1 MSKKT
6 RREIAILA
14 SPMVLFLLAILG
26 FPTVLSVIY
35 GFSETTFETLTRPE
49 FSGLR
54 NFADVLSD
62 PTFWHAAWFS
72 LRFGLITALLQCA
85 LGLALAVY
93 LAPLV
98 ERHGWTVAVLI
109 IPIMVA
115 PAMMGLMYRLV
126 LHEFAGPL
134 PHYLYA
140 WFGTAPSFLGPAH
153 VFKTVVLAE
162 TLQWT
167 PFAFVLFLTAY
178 QAIPADLREAAA
190 VDSARP
196 WDVFRYIEW
205 PLMRPTLFVAL
216 FVRFIDGFRVFD
228 NIYTLVG
235 AGPGGSTTSMS
246 IYIYESFLR
255 RGEIGK
261 AMAAAILL
269 FLTAFLLLALGQRLT
284 RGRAE

>member
-1 MSKKT
+1 MSNKT
-6 RREIAILA
+6 RRENAVLA

-35 GFSETTFETLTRPE
+35 GVSDTTFETLTRPE
-49 FSGLR
+49 FSGLS
-54 NFADVLSD
+54 NFVDVLSD
-62 PTFWHAAWFS
+62 PTFWQAAWFS
-72 LRFGLITALLQCA
+72 LRFGLVTALLQCA

-134 PHYLYA
+134 PYYLYA

-178 QAIPADLREAAA
+178 QAIPPRVARGCRRGQCAA
-190 VDSARP
+190 VGCVPPYRMAAHAAD
-196 WDVFRYIEW
+196 
-205 PLMRPTLFVAL
+205 AL
-216 FVRFIDGFRVFD
+216 CRAVRAIHRRIPGFRQHLHAGWGRSGGID
-228 NIYTLVG
+228 NVDVNLH
-235 AGPGGSTTSMS
+235 
-246 IYIYESFLR
+246 L
-255 RGEIGK
+255 
-261 AMAAAILL
+261 
-269 FLTAFLLLALGQRLT
+269 
-284 RGRAE
+284 